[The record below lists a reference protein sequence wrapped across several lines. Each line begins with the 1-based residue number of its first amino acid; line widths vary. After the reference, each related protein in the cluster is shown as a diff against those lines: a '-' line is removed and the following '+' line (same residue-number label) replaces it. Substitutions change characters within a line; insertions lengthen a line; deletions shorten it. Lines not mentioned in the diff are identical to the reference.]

1 MPFAVISCKTLGGK
15 LFLQCE
21 PFTFLSM
28 TVMMIKRTF
37 WGGKSL
43 FLVEIPFLAQISF
56 FGATLFFDTNPLF
69 VAKHTDQ
76 GALSFSNKTSSE
88 VKHCQLLQMELCVNL
103 SSPSALRRAGYTH
116 RAMQTG
122 KHHVNLIVFVFDY
135 HIFICICIC
144 ICIYARPTAHIYR
157 ASM

>member
-1 MPFAVISCKTLGGK
+1 
-15 LFLQCE
+15 
-21 PFTFLSM
+21 M

-103 SSPSALRRAGYTH
+103 SSLSALRRAGYTH

-135 HIFICICIC
+135 YIFICICIC
-144 ICIYARPTAHIYR
+144 ICICSCICSCIYARPTAHIYR